1 MSHLMPRSGATETR
15 HSCYSPFAVAEAKLW
30 VIDEHSKRRCHDN
43 ACSRFE
49 GEKGDDEAHDR
60 DT

>member
-43 ACSRFE
+43 A
-49 GEKGDDEAHDR
+49 
-60 DT
+60 